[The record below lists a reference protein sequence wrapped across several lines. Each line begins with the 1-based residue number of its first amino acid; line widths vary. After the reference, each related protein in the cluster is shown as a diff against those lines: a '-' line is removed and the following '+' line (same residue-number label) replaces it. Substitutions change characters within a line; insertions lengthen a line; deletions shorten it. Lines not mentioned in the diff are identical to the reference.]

1 MAFHWFFKYA
11 AEDLLDVNID
21 YYIVSDLDD
30 IDDLEVSDSHDIGGM
45 IQELP
50 ARKVVANEKAIIWK
64 VE

>member
-1 MAFHWFFKYA
+1 M
-11 AEDLLDVNID
+11 DVNID

-50 ARKVVANEKAIIWK
+50 ARKVVANEKAIMWK